1 MEGGADGSLSSA
13 RRAQFKG
20 GKTNPAEA
28 GARRRRDDAVAIR
41 KERKEVLLRAK
52 RIRRDEDSAMPA
64 GADGDGNTME
74 LGGEALERECVS
86 AVQRLEKSGATQDVV
101 SSLRHLRRLL
111 SQGEEPPVGAAVR
124 AGAVPL
130 LCAALAPS
138 PRWSEEAALE
148 AAWCLTNIAAGD
160 DGECS
165 AALAPAL
172 SLLAAHINAGGSL
185 PLVEQ
190 CVWALGNLCG
200 ENEDMR
206 AAVHATGTPVQ
217 MVALLRSP
225 RASLPKTAAWALSNL
240 LKGKSHRGAELLHAP
255 GFGEALVELLGSSDR
270 ELVVEVA
277 WVLTY
282 VTAESEHNTG
292 QLINL
297 GLLPALCLQF
307 CDATEHALVI
317 PLLRT
322 VGNVASGPDAHL
334 AKMMEVGGANLVA
347 ALMRCLQSGHRGLQ
361 KEAAWVIS
369 NMAGGK
375 DRSAPDAMLA
385 QGVLPPLVQL
395 LVDRK
400 GLDIQK
406 EATFAIAN
414 LCAGG
419 PTPDVAQLTWVVQ
432 HGALPPI
439 LSLIRAPDAEAASL
453 GLRFVELVLRLVPR
467 GPQLVEAEDGI
478 DAIESVQFHESEELR
493 RMSSQLVDTYYGE
506 DYGLEEEAS

>member
-317 PLLRT
+317 PPTWWQRSCGAFKVVTAGYRRRPRGSSPIWQGGRT
-322 VGNVASGPDAHL
+322 APHQMPCWRKACCRRWCSCWWT
-334 AKMMEVGGANLVA
+334 E
-347 ALMRCLQSGHRGLQ
+347 RG
-361 KEAAWVIS
+361 WTS
-369 NMAGGK
+369 
-375 DRSAPDAMLA
+375 RRR
-385 QGVLPPLVQL
+385 PPLRSQTCVP
-395 LVDRK
+395 V
-400 GLDIQK
+400 
-406 EATFAIAN
+406 
-414 LCAGG
+414 G
-419 PTPDVAQLTWVVQ
+419 PRLTW
-432 HGALPPI
+432 P
-439 LSLIRAPDAEAASL
+439 S
-453 GLRFVELVLRLVPR
+453 
-467 GPQLVEAEDGI
+467 
-478 DAIESVQFHESEELR
+478 
-493 RMSSQLVDTYYGE
+493 
-506 DYGLEEEAS
+506 